1 MAARATILCEFAIA
15 CKGFWE
21 VGRALVESANVGTDQ
36 GCWKHLVCTSRGCVA
51 YATGACRVPPP
62 RFAANCFH
70 LTAIDMESFGRARQ
84 AVDRYVSERG
94 GTSTRALPRL
104 HPELDAKSFAS

>member
-1 MAARATILCEFAIA
+1 MLEASSLYVARLRGVCDRSLSRPAT
-15 CKGFWE
+15 
-21 VGRALVESANVGTDQ
+21 
-36 GCWKHLVCTSRGCVA
+36 
-51 YATGACRVPPP
+51 
-62 RFAANCFH
+62 AANCFH